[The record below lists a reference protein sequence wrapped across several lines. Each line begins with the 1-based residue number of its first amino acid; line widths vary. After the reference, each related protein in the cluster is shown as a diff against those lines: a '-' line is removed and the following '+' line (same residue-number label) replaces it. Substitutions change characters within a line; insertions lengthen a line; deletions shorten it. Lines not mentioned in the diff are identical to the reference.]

1 VVASVWRDSPRMQEN
16 QPSRTSI
23 YAAIFRALHQTVDED
38 PKILADWIASRLID
52 VSSGDY
58 QVRLAECDQPRARVA
73 RSNIVLRGRYAEDCL
88 SEAIAR
94 GVRQFLVLGAGLET
108 FAYRQPPWASALQIF
123 EADHP
128 ATQAWKKEKL
138 AMAGIIPPPNLTFVP
153 IEFEAT
159 SLREGL
165 CATGF
170 DLTVPTFTAWL
181 GVAYYLTEEA
191 IDKTFQFVC
200 RLPKGSEIVFTFAV
214 SLDIL
219 AQAEAERATS
229 YATAATT
236 QSSEPWLSRFRPA
249 QLVTTLRR
257 IGFSRVEHFTPEQ
270 ARQRYFIERGDGLAG
285 LDGGQV
291 TQLMRAIV

>member
-1 VVASVWRDSPRMQEN
+1 MQEN

-58 QVRLAECDQPRARVA
+58 QVRLAECEQPRARVA

-88 SEAIAR
+88 GEAIAR

-138 AMAGIIPPPNLTFVP
+138 AMAGIIPPPNLT
-153 IEFEAT
+153 
-159 SLREGL
+159 
-165 CATGF
+165 
-170 DLTVPTFTAWL
+170 
-181 GVAYYLTEEA
+181 
-191 IDKTFQFVC
+191 
-200 RLPKGSEIVFTFAV
+200 
-214 SLDIL
+214 
-219 AQAEAERATS
+219 
-229 YATAATT
+229 
-236 QSSEPWLSRFRPA
+236 LSRFRPT
-249 QLVTTLRR
+249 QIVTTLRR

>member
-1 VVASVWRDSPRMQEN
+1 
-16 QPSRTSI
+16 
-23 YAAIFRALHQTVDED
+23 
-38 PKILADWIASRLID
+38 
-52 VSSGDY
+52 
-58 QVRLAECDQPRARVA
+58 
-73 RSNIVLRGRYAEDCL
+73 
-88 SEAIAR
+88 
-94 GVRQFLVLGAGLET
+94 
-108 FAYRQPPWASALQIF
+108 
-123 EADHP
+123 
-128 ATQAWKKEKL
+128 
-138 AMAGIIPPPNLTFVP
+138 MAGIIPPPNLTFVP

-165 CATGF
+165 YATGF

-236 QSSEPWLSRFRPA
+236 QSSEPWLSRFRPT
-249 QLVTTLRR
+249 QIVTTLRR